1 MCFYSENRIRWKK
14 FNYKNAFHWN
24 KRKSVMTRR
33 SSLCSTIC
41 TRVSFNLQLSPLK
54 LSFFW
59 PHSFFCTIY
68 FKLVFH
74 LASWQLLCCCFAYHF
89 LVWDVCLTSL
99 RHVMSFVIRN
109 LSNSFKLLVT
119 LTLNFLSLNSVT
131 AFLHSCPYGSLTVSS
146 HSSTCTLKV
155 STPQVPFC
163 CSIFFFLP
171 DYI

>member
-1 MCFYSENRIRWKK
+1 MCFYSEDRIRWKK

-89 LVWDVCLTSL
+89 LVWDVCLTSS

-109 LSNSFKLLVT
+109 LSKSFKLLVT
-119 LTLNFLSLNSVT
+119 LTIKFPFIEFCHCIFTQLSLWFSHGFFS
-131 AFLHSCPYGSLTVSS
+131 FLYLHFKS
-146 HSSTCTLKV
+146 
-155 STPQVPFC
+155 
-163 CSIFFFLP
+163 
-171 DYI
+171 